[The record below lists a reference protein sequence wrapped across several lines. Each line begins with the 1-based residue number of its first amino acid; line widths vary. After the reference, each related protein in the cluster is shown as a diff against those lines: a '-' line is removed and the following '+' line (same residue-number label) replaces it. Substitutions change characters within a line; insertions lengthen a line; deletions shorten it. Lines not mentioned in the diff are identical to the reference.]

1 MKRAPSSCR
10 SRTSITRRCRSRC
23 SSNEPRT
30 GRRQERFLDFF
41 ESDGS
46 AHFRME
52 EEVLLPA
59 WLAAD
64 PQADRML
71 AERVAAEH
79 LEIRIRAVRLRD
91 AAATVDDLRA
101 LGDLLEA
108 HVRFEEREL
117 FPLIESGLDE
127 RAIARLGRALQ
138 GDDDA

>member
-1 MKRAPSSCR
+1 MKRAPELVPLSHEHHQALSVALQLKR
-10 SRTSITRRCRSRC
+10 AEDRT
-23 SSNEPRT
+23 PA
-30 GRRQERFLDFF
+30 GAFLDFF

-46 AHFRME
+46 GHFRME
-52 EEVLLPA
+52 EEVLLPS

-101 LGDLLEA
+101 LGELLEA
-108 HVRFEEREL
+108 
-117 FPLIESGLDE
+117 S
-127 RAIARLGRALQ
+127 RALR
-138 GDDDA
+138 GARAVPAHRVRSR